1 VALPAGP
8 TILIVDDEPSIRT
21 LLRYILGRECFRVL
35 EAEDGER
42 ALELARTER
51 PDVMVLDVMMPRQ
64 NGFEV
69 CRMLRQEPATAALP
83 ILLLT
88 AKDTPIDRARAVQ
101 AGATEYFCKTC
112 DKDLLIAAIRRYL
125 PAARQVRS

>member
-1 VALPAGP
+1 MALPDRP
-8 TILIVDDEPSIRT
+8 TILIADDEPSIRT
-21 LLRYILGRECFRVL
+21 LLRYILAREHFRVL

-42 ALELARTER
+42 ALELARAER

-69 CRMLRQEPATAALP
+69 CRLLRAEPATAALP

-88 AKDTPIDRARAVQ
+88 AKDTPTDRARAEE
-101 AGATEYFCKTC
+101 AGASEYFCKTC
-112 DKDLLIAAIRRYL
+112 DKDVLVAAIRRYL
-125 PAARQVRS
+125 PAARQVRP